1 MNAIRK
7 NIVEKILTEYGIIVK
22 KKFNILNEAGILT
35 SDSPFIYD
43 GVDFYD
49 VYGYMRNDLLLDIV
63 KGNYAVKKLPFI
75 PKIGEIYYY
84 VGDKYIYPKANGLG
98 TFDKMCIKLGNCFK
112 SEEDAEQNKEKI
124 KEILKWKE

>member
-7 NIVEKILTEYGIIVK
+7 NIIENILTEYGIIVK

-43 GVDFYD
+43 GVDFFD
-49 VYGYMRNDLLLDIV
+49 SHGYMRNDLLLDIV

-75 PKIGEIYYY
+75 PKIGEIYYC
-84 VGDKYIYPKANGLG
+84 VGDKCIYGKTNNLG
-98 TFDKMCIKLGNCFK
+98 MFDKMCIKLGNCFK
-112 SEEDAEQNKEKI
+112 SEEEAEQNKEKI
-124 KEILKWKE
+124 KEILK

>member
-7 NIVEKILTEYGIIVK
+7 NIIETILTEYGIIVK
-22 KKFNILNEAGILT
+22 EKFNILNEAGILT
-35 SDSPFIYD
+35 SDSPFVYD
-43 GVDFYD
+43 GVDFFD
-49 VYGYMRNDLLLDIV
+49 CYGYMRNDLLLDIV

-84 VGDKYIYPKANGLG
+84 VVDGRICPKANDLHL
-98 TFDKMCIKLGNCFK
+98 FDKMCIKLGNCFK

-124 KEILKWKE
+124 KEILK